1 MGRCEINIFLF
12 YIIAGVNFNKTAN
25 MFNHVALTVLSF
37 IVSAWRTF
45 RNKEIHT
52 TKPVTLTKT
61 KKNHPYWKKC
71 LGTKHNKQ

>member
-1 MGRCEINIFLF
+1 MGRCEINFF
-12 YIIAGVNFNKTAN
+12 YFTSLQGLTLNKTAN

-71 LGTKHNKQ
+71 LGTKRDKQ